1 MLEKFKMKSIE
12 YESRIDNMNKS
23 FQKNKVKQDDMDYII
38 IY

>member
-23 FQKNKVKQDDMDYII
+23 FQKNKVKQHHKNI
-38 IY
+38 